1 MSREEGAWAVTK
13 GGGKGREQ
21 GRWEGE
27 GARAVGR
34 GGSKGGGK
42 GRRCGCVR
50 AVEVEEEDD
59 DDGRDEVM
67 WVEENSLG
75 ANTGRIREIARRRR
89 SAKVSEGQ
97 RRSAK
102 VSEGRAKVREGPRR
116 SAQVVLRGG
125 LWR

>member
-1 MSREEGAWAVTK
+1 MSREDATCH
-13 GGGKGREQ
+13 GRRVR
-21 GRWEGE
+21 GLSP
-27 GARAVGR
+27 RAVGR

-97 RRSAK
+97 RRSR
-102 VSEGRAKVREGPRR
+102 EGPQRSAKVREGQRR
-116 SAQVVLRGG
+116 SC
-125 LWR
+125 